1 MRKGTSFIAVMC
13 AVLIFAVGYQ
23 AMALRS
29 PATGTIRRSI
39 LLKFKPAAT
48 QDEIRRVLEG
58 VKANVGSIKGT
69 SNIIAGAQ
77 INDGTAFRY
86 GVSMDFDGAES
97 LAAYNRDE
105 GHKKLHEQFVHLI
118 EEAQITDILGH

>member
-1 MRKGTSFIAVMC
+1 MFV
-13 AVLIFAVGYQ
+13 VLMFAVGYR
-23 AMALRS
+23 AMTPRS
-29 PATGTIRRSI
+29 SAAGTIRRTI

-58 VKANVGSIKGT
+58 VKANVGSIRGT

-86 GVSMDFDGAES
+86 GVSMDFDGAEA
-97 LAAYNRDE
+97 LAAYNSDE
-105 GHKKLHEQFVHLI
+105 GHKQLHEQFVHLI
-118 EEAQITDILGH
+118 EEAQITDILRR